1 MGRETMW
8 HEFTYV
14 LKYCLGL
21 DRADRNFVVFPDDI
35 VLVSY
40 PKSGNTWSRFLVANL
55 IYPDVEVSF
64 ANINRL
70 VADPALASKRFLKHL
85 PRPRILKS
93 HEPFDVRFPKVV
105 YIVRDP
111 RDVVVSEYF
120 FSIKKRRLDPGIRL
134 QEYVER
140 FIAGKTG
147 SYGSWGENVA
157 SWIATRYGNP
167 SFLLIRYEDLLRETV
182 HEMSRIAAFV
192 GLESSRERLES
203 VVSRCSAD
211 RMRRLE
217 TVQADLWSGT
227 KNTRKEIPFVRSATS
242 GGWKESLPAESALRI
257 EQAWAPLL
265 NWLGYEVGVVEPAS
279 GSPIFSK
286 ARVLPSR

>member
-1 MGRETMW
+1 MW

-14 LKYCLGL
+14 VKYCLGL

-55 IYPDVEVSF
+55 MYPDVEVSF

-85 PRPRILKS
+85 PRPRVLKS
-93 HEPFDVRFPKVV
+93 HEAFDVRYPKVV

-120 FSIKKRRLDPGIRL
+120 FSIKKRRLDPGVPI

-147 SYGSWGENVA
+147 SYGTWGENVA
-157 SWIATRYGNP
+157 SWVAARYGNP

-182 HEMSRIAAFV
+182 CQLASIANFL
-192 GLESSRERLES
+192 GLDSSRERLEGI
-203 VVSRCSAD
+203 VSRCSAD
-211 RMRRLE
+211 RMRQLE
-217 TVQADLWSGT
+217 KEQSDLWSGT
-227 KNTRKEIPFVRSATS
+227 KRTRKEILFVRSATS
-242 GGWKESLPAESALRI
+242 GGWKESLPTESALRV
-257 EQAWAPLL
+257 EEAWAPLL
-265 NWLGYEVGVVEPAS
+265 SWLGYEVQEVEPSS
-279 GSPIFSK
+279 GFPLFSK
-286 ARVLPSR
+286 TRVEPPT

>member
-1 MGRETMW
+1 MW
-8 HEFTYV
+8 HEVNYV
-14 LKYCLGL
+14 IKYCLGL

-55 IYPDVEVSF
+55 MYPKADVSF

-70 VADPALASKRFLKHL
+70 VADPALASKRFLKKL
-85 PRPRILKS
+85 PRPRVLKS
-93 HEPFDVRFPKVV
+93 HESFDVRYPKVV

-120 FSIKKRRLDPGIRL
+120 FSIKKRRIDSSLPLR
-134 QEYVER
+134 EYVER

-157 SWIATRYGNP
+157 SWVAARYGNP
-167 SFLLIRYEDLLRETV
+167 LFLLIRYEDLLRETV
-182 HEMSRIAAFV
+182 HELSKVAKFV
-192 GLESSRERLES
+192 GTDASRERLED
-203 VVSRCSAD
+203 VATRCSAD

-217 TVQADLWSGT
+217 RVQSDLWTGT
-227 KNTRKEIPFVRSATS
+227 KETRKEIPFVRSATA
-242 GGWKESLPAESALRI
+242 GGWKESLPAESALKI
-257 EQAWAPLL
+257 EEAWAPLL
-265 NWLGYEVGVVEPAS
+265 NWLGYEVREIGPFA
-279 GSPIFSK
+279 GFPTFSK
-286 ARVLPSR
+286 TRVLPRA